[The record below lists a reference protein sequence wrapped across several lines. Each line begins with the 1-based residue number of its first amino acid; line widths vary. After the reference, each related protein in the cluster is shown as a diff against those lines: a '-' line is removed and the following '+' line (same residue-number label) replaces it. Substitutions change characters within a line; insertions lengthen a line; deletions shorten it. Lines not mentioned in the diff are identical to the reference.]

1 MLGASKALLAFRF
14 AAAVISEFATL
25 TASFTTL
32 STLTAFSFSF
42 SFSFSAITFPMAL
55 LFLSAARFSRL
66 CSLSFFVAF
75 SLAEIPAAFCARMYS
90 INGVLVGFSS
100 GPVASSRAFTEAL
113 ILGSVEAAWS
123 GAPLSRI
130 SRKVRYSGSWSIVP

>member
-32 STLTAFSFSF
+32 STLTAFSF